1 MGFQRLLAGRYI
13 FAQKRHSVLTI
24 CSIVA
29 ALTLMTMLFTG
40 FSTILT
46 CLRNQAYETAP
57 YHCMIHSVTN
67 AEADAIRKTEGIASC
82 TTVQNK
88 REGTL
93 RAVIFFDK
101 GIKSEITV
109 LNNAFEKAGMDITA
123 FDYEYYTTN
132 FELMV
137 YDMVGEDAWYLIADL
152 FAAFYV
158 FVVFLAMVMRLIID
172 TAFEISSKERERQ
185 FGVLQSIGATPRQ
198 IVGIITMEGSLLS
211 IIGIP
216 LGLLCGTGLAY
227 LAFSIIRTS
236 GLTDAFFTAQKAEK
250 IMEFNAAPLMLVVA
264 ALTGFFWVWL
274 SAYSTGMRII
284 RMSPM
289 QAISSR
295 SNTVKKVKKF
305 TLLGMLFGWKGKL
318 AARNVRRAP
327 KRFAVTVV
335 SLTLSIAFFASFSC
349 VMAGVNGFYEEVFAS
364 YGLTHDFEMYG
375 DDVHVE
381 TKSFRR
387 YAEVLEDSGYFEN
400 ISLSYGEAGH
410 YTGGGA
416 SATMDITYVDENAYH
431 DKFLGNPPI
440 PYEDFAKLDGYM
452 LLQYSQ
458 ETAEDYTDLKEK
470 ILPLYALDSYPA
482 EVITYKYV
490 SPEEYAAMTKEEQRG
505 LNELADYDEKTGKQ
519 TITGYS
525 RFGKTP
531 VEFNIAYK
539 AEMPESGLGGIF
551 EALTLIAPMERY
563 ETNDYQYYGDANN
576 RCVLGADLAEDADHR
591 EAVRFLESVDGLV
604 LMVDMY
610 EMKQQSNAVLALVRI
625 IGVFILAMVAV
636 IAVVNMVNI
645 ISTGLLNRRS
655 ELAAMQCVGMTARQL
670 LGMSVVECLQYVLTA
685 GIAASLLCAG
695 MMLVSEYL
703 MHYIATAGMP
713 ASEPFE
719 LTMNYAE
726 PMGIIWL
733 CAALA
738 FAVALVTTLLSLRN
752 MKQQPLVDQIR
763 SVD

>member
-40 FSTILT
+40 FSTLMT

-57 YHCMIHSVTN
+57 YHCMIHSVTKE
-67 AEADAIRKTEGIASC
+67 EADAIRKTEGIASC

-88 REGTL
+88 MEGTL

-101 GIKSEITV
+101 GIKSEIEV

-123 FDYEYYTTN
+123 YDHEYYTEN
-132 FELMV
+132 FELMT
-137 YDMVGEDAWYLIADL
+137 YDMVGEDAWFFFADL

-158 FVVFLAMVMRLIID
+158 FVIFLAMVMRLIID

-216 LGLLCGTGLAY
+216 IGLLCGTGLAY

-236 GLTDAFFTAQKAEK
+236 GLLNAFFTAQKAEK
-250 IMEFNAAPLMLVVA
+250 IMEFNASPLMLAAA

-349 VMAGVNGFYEEVFAS
+349 VMTGVNGFYEEMFAS
-364 YGLTHDFEMYG
+364 YGLSRDFLMHG
-375 DDVHVE
+375 DIAYVE
-381 TKSFRR
+381 KESFRK
-387 YAEVLEDSGYFEN
+387 YADALEDTGYFEKV
-400 ISLSYGEAGH
+400 SLSYEEAGH
-410 YTGGGA
+410 YTGGA
-416 SATMDITYVDENAYH
+416 SAVMDITYVDENAYH

-440 PYEDFAKLDGYM
+440 SYEEFAGLDGYM

-458 ETAEDYTDLKEK
+458 ETAEDFTDLKEK

-490 SPEEYAAMTKEEQRG
+490 SLEEYAAMTEEERKG
-505 LNELADYDEKTGKQ
+505 LSELVEFDEKTGKE

-531 VEFNIAYK
+531 AEFSIAYK
-539 AEMPESGLGGIF
+539 AEMPESGLGGVY
-551 EALTLIAPMERY
+551 EALTLIAPLERY
-563 ETNDYQYYGDANN
+563 ETNDHQYYGNVNN
-576 RCVLGADLAEDADHR
+576 RCVLSADLAEGADHR
-591 EAVRFLESVDGLV
+591 EAVRFLKSVDGLTM
-604 LMVDMY
+604 MVDMY

-655 ELAAMQCVGMTARQL
+655 ELAAMQCVGMTERQL

-685 GIAASLLCAG
+685 GISASLLCAG
-695 MMLVSEYL
+695 MMLVTEYL

-713 ASEPFE
+713 ASEPFR
-719 LTMNYAE
+719 LTMDYVE

-733 CAALA
+733 CTVLA